1 VKEDLIKQ
9 VSQAITKRLAKRFSK
24 KAVVKAKFTRAPKN
38 QLRQVKRGAKKLDA
52 AQLDKELDQYW
63 VKNGDAGKLK
73 SNLDC
78 ELEEYMK
85 KAK

>member
-1 VKEDLIKQ
+1 VKRDLIKQ
-9 VSQAITKRLAKRFSK
+9 VSQAISK
-24 KAVVKAKFTRAPKN
+24 KLAERFTKKAKFTRAPKK
-38 QLRQVKRGAKKLDA
+38 QLRQVKKGGKKLDA